1 MFLFRLCCELVV
13 AEVSR
18 LWKSCLGRSSTPVG
32 VLLVLDVSGEWWN
45 VWCLFTFQGFA
56 LRESEV
62 PLLSRPVLHC
72 VQCSCIRVAQVT
84 SLFAVDGLSRLLLRP
99 VSSSCHPCPPD
110 AHATQTGIDCPRDR
124 LGEISISHGSGADA
138 GWYSMNHER
147 DSGAGGSG

>member
-32 VLLVLDVSGEWWN
+32 VLLVLDVSGEWWK

-62 PLLSRPVLHC
+62 MECQEFHSCLA
-72 VQCSCIRVAQVT
+72 QCCTVFNA
-84 SLFAVDGLSRLLLRP
+84 LAFAWLKS
-99 VSSSCHPCPPD
+99 HPCSQLTVCHVCCCARFHPHVIHVRMTLTRHRLVST
-110 AHATQTGIDCPRDR
+110 AHAIDLVKSPSRMVAELT
-124 LGEISISHGSGADA
+124 LGGTA
-138 GWYSMNHER
+138 
-147 DSGAGGSG
+147 